1 MRRGDVIRLRP
12 RGRSGHEQQGARYA
26 VIVQSDA
33 LMRLSTVIV
42 APTSTV
48 VRPAGSRPLISVDG
62 ISTRVL
68 VEQMVTI
75 DASFATDVVDHLGL
89 EDLWAVED
97 AMSFV
102 LGLA

>member
-1 MRRGDVIRLRP
+1 
-12 RGRSGHEQQGARYA
+12 
-26 VIVQSDA
+26 
-33 LMRLSTVIV
+33 
-42 APTSTV
+42 
-48 VRPAGSRPLISVDG
+48 LISVDG

-89 EDLWAVED
+89 EDLWAVDD